1 MYSIGGNSLTLFCI
15 KFLVPVVGLCSK
27 PLKEPYTIDDLRDVF
42 MRIRA
47 SLGSI
52 QAGWAQYVL
61 PPSKTLDDNNLATAS
76 SAVDASQSSGPAP
89 SIEDEEKLEQLV
101 VESRAVL
108 ARQVVCIVLE
118 KWVLYTG
125 GSFMDFPSL
134 R

>member
-1 MYSIGGNSLTLFCI
+1 ML
-15 KFLVPVVGLCSK
+15 VVGLCSK

-61 PPSKTLDDNNLATAS
+61 PPSKRLDDNNLATAS

-108 ARQVVCIVLE
+108 ARQVICIILK
-118 KWVLYTG
+118 KWVLHTG
-125 GSFMDFPSL
+125 GSLMDFHSL